1 MASGSGETQSKTKHP
16 DRIEAEAIVGQMMVE
31 TPGGVLKIVKELLCK
46 DLVEKLAKRKEK
58 IRQQRERIIDLEVR
72 VEELEEAVHE
82 AWEDNDSL
90 RRDLGVGPEY

>member
-1 MASGSGETQSKTKHP
+1 MASGSGEIRPKIKHP
-16 DRIEAEAIVGQMMVE
+16 DRVEAEAIVGQMMAE
-31 TPGGVLKIVKELLCK
+31 TPGSVLKIVKELLCR

-58 IRQQRERIIDLEVR
+58 IRQQRDRIIDLEVR